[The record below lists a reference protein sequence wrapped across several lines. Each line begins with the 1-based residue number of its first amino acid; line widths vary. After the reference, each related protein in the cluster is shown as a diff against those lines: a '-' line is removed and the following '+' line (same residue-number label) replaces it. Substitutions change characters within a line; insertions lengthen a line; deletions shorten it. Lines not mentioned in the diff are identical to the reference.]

1 MQSSIV
7 SAMAHASDDR
17 AAARLQARLFTSLP
31 PSLANWVIR
40 ACIASGDSCRIRLV
54 HKNINDCYRGLM
66 AVAVKRCGCNANV
79 IHVCDLGY

>member
-1 MQSSIV
+1 
-7 SAMAHASDDR
+7 MAHASDDR

-79 IHVCDLGY
+79 THVCDSGY